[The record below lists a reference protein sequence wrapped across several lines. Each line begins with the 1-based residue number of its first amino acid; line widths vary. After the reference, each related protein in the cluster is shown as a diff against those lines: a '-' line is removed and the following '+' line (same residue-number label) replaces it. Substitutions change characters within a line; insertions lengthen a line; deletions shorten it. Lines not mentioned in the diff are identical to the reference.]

1 MQQADTDHVKHKGMI
16 PTVKVWDLF
25 IRCFHWTMA
34 LGFAAAY
41 LSGEA
46 HVSMIHVI
54 VGYAL
59 CVLLA
64 ARVFWGFRGSKYA
77 RFRSFVFPVGE
88 TLAYLRGMLK
98 GHPRHYFGHNPA
110 GALMVFAL
118 LGFLALLFAS
128 GLLTLGTIDFEG
140 PLAFLANSVSD
151 ETSYAFRHLHELLP
165 TVGLVLVLLHVL
177 GVVAGSIQHDE
188 NLVRAMLTGKKK
200 ALSLSGSDNFNNK

>member
-1 MQQADTDHVKHKGMI
+1 MKHVGIDKATA
-16 PTVKVWDLF
+16 TVKVWDLF
-25 IRCFHWTMA
+25 VRCFHWTMA

-64 ARVFWGFRGSKYA
+64 ARVFWGFKGGNYA

-140 PLAFLANSVSD
+140 PLAFLANRVSD
-151 ETSYAFRHLHELLP
+151 ETSYMFRHLHEFLP
-165 TVGLVLVLLHVL
+165 AVGLVLVFLHVL
-177 GVVAGSIQHDE
+177 GVVAGSIQHNE

-200 ALSLSGSDNFNNK
+200 APSLSGSSNLNDK